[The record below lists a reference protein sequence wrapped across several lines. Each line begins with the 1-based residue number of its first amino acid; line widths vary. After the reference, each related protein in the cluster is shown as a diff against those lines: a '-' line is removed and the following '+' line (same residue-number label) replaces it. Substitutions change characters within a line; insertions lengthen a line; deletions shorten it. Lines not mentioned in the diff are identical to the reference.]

1 MRAPAP
7 STDVRWHGLPADE
20 VLSRLSV
27 TPTGLTAAEAA
38 DRLRRNGPN
47 RLARTPPT
55 PVHAI
60 LLRQVASVV
69 VALLAA
75 AALVAFLA
83 GDRVEAAAIG
93 AVLLIN
99 TALGFAVELRARRA
113 MESLLRYQALTATV
127 VREGEPIQVAADAL
141 VTGDVIVLQA
151 GDAVPADAR
160 VLEAADLRTV
170 EAPLTGESL
179 PVAKSPDPA
188 PGGATL
194 PDRTSMVYSGTSVAT
209 GSARAAVVATGVAT
223 ELGRIGG
230 LVGQVAEERTPLER
244 RLDAL
249 GRRLVLLTLAV
260 AVVVGGTGIL
270 RGGSIGLMIET
281 AIALAIAAV
290 PEGLPAV
297 ATIALAVGLR
307 RMARRNA
314 LVRNLHAVEALGSA
328 TVVCTDKTGTLT
340 AGEMTVTALRFPD
353 RTVEVTGIGYAPE
366 GVLFDDGEAI
376 DPARDEGVR
385 EALEVALL
393 SARADVVLEGDRW
406 VVRGDPTDA
415 ALVVLARKGGLDA
428 GGLHDRFPSIGE
440 LPFTSRLRL
449 SASFHEEGGGA
460 AVLAAVKGGPVEVL
474 ERCAAVRASGGRE
487 PLDDAVR
494 SAILGVND
502 TLAGQGLRVIA
513 LARGP
518 VPSADAEHLR
528 DLDFLCL
535 TALMDPPA
543 EGVRDTI
550 DQLGRAGIRTLM
562 ITGDQARTAAA
573 VAAELGLPA
582 GGVLSGVELD
592 RMSDPELRAR
602 LRDTT
607 VFSRV
612 SPERKLDIVRLLQE
626 DGEIVAMIGDGVND
640 AAALKQANAG
650 VAMGGRGTDVAREVA
665 AVVLRDDRFVT
676 IGAAVEEG
684 RVIYDNI
691 RKFIFYLFSCNLAE
705 VLVLFAAGL
714 AGLPLPLLPLQILWL
729 NLVTDTF
736 PALALALEPGEPGV
750 MARPPRDPAGGIL
763 SRRFARAIGFYAVL
777 ITGVTFAAFL
787 WGLRPG
793 GEGYEHAVTLSFM
806 TLALAQL
813 FHLGNARS
821 TGPVLSF
828 RRASANRFALVAVAV
843 VLILQIL
850 AVQLPP
856 LAALLDLR
864 PLRPADWAL
873 VGALSVVPAGL
884 GQILRLYRVRRI
896 TPRRA
901 T

>member
-1 MRAPAP
+1 MARAPAP

-38 DRLRRNGPN
+38 DRLRRGGPN

-99 TALGFAVELRARRA
+99 TALGFVVELRARRA

-127 VREGEPIQVAADAL
+127 VRDGGQRQVPADA
-141 VTGDVIVLQA
+141 VVPGDVIVLQA

-179 PVAKSPDPA
+179 PVGKSPAPA
-188 PGGATL
+188 PDGATL

-209 GSARAAVVATGVAT
+209 GSARAVVVATGMAT

-230 LVGQVAEERTPLER
+230 LVGQVAAERTPLER

-260 AVVVGGTGIL
+260 AAVVGGTGIL

-314 LVRNLHAVEALGSA
+314 LVRSLHAVEALGSA
-328 TVVCTDKTGTLT
+328 TVICTDKTGTLT
-340 AGEMTVTALRFPD
+340 AGEMTVTGLRFPD
-353 RTVEVTGIGYAPE
+353 RTVEVTGVGYAPE
-366 GVLFDDGEAI
+366 GAFSEDDRPI
-376 DPARDEGVR
+376 DPARDELVR

-440 LPFTSRLRL
+440 LPFTGRLRL
-449 SASFHEEGGGA
+449 SASFH
-460 AVLAAVKGGPVEVL
+460 
-474 ERCAAVRASGGRE
+474 
-487 PLDDAVR
+487 D
-494 SAILGVND
+494 
-502 TLAGQGLRVIA
+502 
-513 LARGP
+513 
-518 VPSADAEHLR
+518 
-528 DLDFLCL
+528 
-535 TALMDPPA
+535 
-543 EGVRDTI
+543 
-550 DQLGRAGIRTLM
+550 
-562 ITGDQARTAAA
+562 
-573 VAAELGLPA
+573 A
-582 GGVLSGVELD
+582 GGV
-592 RMSDPELRAR
+592 
-602 LRDTT
+602 
-607 VFSRV
+607 
-612 SPERKLDIVRLLQE
+612 
-626 DGEIVAMIGDGVND
+626 D
-640 AAALKQANAG
+640 ADL
-650 VAMGGRGTDVAREVA
+650 
-665 AVVLRDDRFVT
+665 
-676 IGAAVEEG
+676 
-684 RVIYDNI
+684 
-691 RKFIFYLFSCNLAE
+691 
-705 VLVLFAAGL
+705 
-714 AGLPLPLLPLQILWL
+714 
-729 NLVTDTF
+729 
-736 PALALALEPGEPGV
+736 LEPGVIFIGV
-750 MARPPRDPAGGIL
+750 LVVMGGGDLVNPFAKGVVAGG
-763 SRRFARAIGFYAVL
+763 
-777 ITGVTFAAFL
+777 AFESSEEKAFED
-787 WGLRPG
+787 PQP
-793 GEGYEHAVTLSFM
+793 ENPS
-806 TLALAQL
+806 
-813 FHLGNARS
+813 
-821 TGPVLSF
+821 
-828 RRASANRFALVAVAV
+828 
-843 VLILQIL
+843 
-850 AVQLPP
+850 
-856 LAALLDLR
+856 
-864 PLRPADWAL
+864 
-873 VGALSVVPAGL
+873 GAG
-884 GQILRLYRVRRI
+884 
-896 TPRRA
+896 
-901 T
+901 